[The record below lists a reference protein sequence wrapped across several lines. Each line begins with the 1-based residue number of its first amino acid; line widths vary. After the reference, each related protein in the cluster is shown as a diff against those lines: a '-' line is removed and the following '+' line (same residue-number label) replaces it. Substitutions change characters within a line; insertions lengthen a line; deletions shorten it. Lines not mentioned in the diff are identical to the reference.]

1 MKRIIIIV
9 TIVVLSGFICFLH
22 KVQTDERKVLIFDD
36 VQNYDCDTLSF
47 EEKKL

>member
-1 MKRIIIIV
+1 MKRIVFIITVV
-9 TIVVLSGFICFLH
+9 TLAAFICFLR
-22 KVQTDERKVLIFDD
+22 KVQTEDRKVLIIDD